1 MSSIEEPVLGALI
14 MGKAAEAHE
23 RGVELTLNTSGSTA
37 VTGLAVQDLVAILG
51 NLLDNAID
59 AAAEAPPPRLVELTV
74 ETTGSAL
81 EITVEDSGPGIDP
94 AAVEDVFR
102 HGFSTKAPGPFGRGL
117 GLALVRQAVQ
127 RLGGTMTIT
136 SPAGAL
142 FRVTLPVTTPAGHNR
157 GTAMS
162 DIRVLVVE
170 DEPIAAAA
178 HAAYIGRLD
187 GFTLAGSAPDGQ
199 SALRLLTEFA
209 AAGNPVELVLLD
221 MNLPDLHGLDIA
233 RRMRAAGLFADI
245 IAITAVRELNIVRS
259 AVATGVVQYLI
270 KPFTYATFA
279 DKLAS
284 YRQFREQLASPR
296 TGQPGAGASQ
306 SDVDQAFASLRAPS
320 EVSLPKGLSVST
332 LESVKDFIKR
342 QAGAVSA
349 SEVMAALGMSRVT
362 ARRYLEYLADAGTVS
377 RAARYGT
384 PGRPENEYRWNRPP
398 S

>member
-1 MSSIEEPVLGALI
+1 
-14 MGKAAEAHE
+14 
-23 RGVELTLNTSGSTA
+23 
-37 VTGLAVQDLVAILG
+37 
-51 NLLDNAID
+51 
-59 AAAEAPPPRLVELTV
+59 
-74 ETTGSAL
+74 
-81 EITVEDSGPGIDP
+81 
-94 AAVEDVFR
+94 
-102 HGFSTKAPGPFGRGL
+102 
-117 GLALVRQAVQ
+117 
-127 RLGGTMTIT
+127 
-136 SPAGAL
+136 
-142 FRVTLPVTTPAGHNR
+142 
-157 GTAMS
+157 MS

-199 SALRLLTEFA
+199 SALRLMTDLS
-209 AAGNPVELVLLD
+209 AAGQPVELVLLD

-279 DKLAS
+279 DKLRS
-284 YRQFREQLASPR
+284 YRLFRDQLASP
-296 TGQPGAGASQ
+296 GPGGAGAGAGASQ

-320 EVSLPKGLSVST
+320 ELPLPKGLSSST
-332 LESVKDFIKR
+332 LDSVQDFMKL

-349 SEVMAALGMSRVT
+349 SEVMEALGMSRVT

-377 RAARYGT
+377 RAARYGA
-384 PGRPENEYRWNRPP
+384 PGRPENEYRWSRPA

>member
-1 MSSIEEPVLGALI
+1 
-14 MGKAAEAHE
+14 
-23 RGVELTLNTSGSTA
+23 
-37 VTGLAVQDLVAILG
+37 
-51 NLLDNAID
+51 
-59 AAAEAPPPRLVELTV
+59 
-74 ETTGSAL
+74 
-81 EITVEDSGPGIDP
+81 
-94 AAVEDVFR
+94 
-102 HGFSTKAPGPFGRGL
+102 
-117 GLALVRQAVQ
+117 
-127 RLGGTMTIT
+127 
-136 SPAGAL
+136 
-142 FRVTLPVTTPAGHNR
+142 
-157 GTAMS
+157 MS

-178 HAAYIGRLD
+178 HAAYVGRLD

-199 SALRLLTEFA
+199 SALRLMAEFT
-209 AAGNPVELVLLD
+209 AAGTPVELVLLD

-233 RRMRAAGLFADI
+233 RRMRAAGFFADI

-284 YRQFREQLASPR
+284 YRQFRDQLAD
-296 TGQPGAGASQ
+296 PGAAGPGASQ

-320 EVSLPKGLSVST
+320 ELPLPKGLSVST
-332 LESVKDFIKR
+332 LESVQDFIKA
-342 QAGAVSA
+342 QSGAVSA
-349 SEVMAALGMSRVT
+349 SEAMEALGMSRVT

-377 RAARYGT
+377 RAARYGA